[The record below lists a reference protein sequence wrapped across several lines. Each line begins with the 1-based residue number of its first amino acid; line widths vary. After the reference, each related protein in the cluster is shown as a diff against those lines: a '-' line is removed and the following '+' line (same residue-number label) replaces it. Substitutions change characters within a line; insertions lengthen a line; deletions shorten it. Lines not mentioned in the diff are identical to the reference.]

1 MKGRLRIWIGMLST
15 LAFVFIGAVLYS
27 EENTWIGSLLLALGA
42 VRLYFLVRD
51 VRTTLNP

>member
-15 LAFVFIGAVLYS
+15 LAFVFIGAVLLS
-27 EENTWIGSLLLALGA
+27 EGSTWIGSFLLALGA
-42 VRLYFLVRD
+42 MRLYFLVRD

>member
-15 LAFVFIGAVLYS
+15 LAFVFIGGVLYS
-27 EENTWIGSLLLALGA
+27 EGNTWIGSFLLALG
-42 VRLYFLVRD
+42 VMRLYFLVRD